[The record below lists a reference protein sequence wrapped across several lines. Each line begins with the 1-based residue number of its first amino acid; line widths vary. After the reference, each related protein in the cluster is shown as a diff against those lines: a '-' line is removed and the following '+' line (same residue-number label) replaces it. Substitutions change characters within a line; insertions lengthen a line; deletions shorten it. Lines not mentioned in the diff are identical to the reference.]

1 MLKNEGKIDNPFGI
15 KAIQIVYDIK
25 EARDMVDEIIKRTK
39 DIHELMKNDEKYRER
54 VIISNHEKY
63 LS

>member
-1 MLKNEGKIDNPFGI
+1 MLKTEGKIDNPFGI

-25 EARDMVDEIIKRTK
+25 EAREMVDEIIKRTK
-39 DIHELMKNDEKYRER
+39 DVHELMKSDEKDRSKV
-54 VIISNHEKY
+54 VISDHEKY

>member
-1 MLKNEGKIDNPFGI
+1 MLKNEGKIGNPFGV

-25 EARDMVDEIIKRTK
+25 EARDMVDAIINRTK
-39 DIHELMKNDEKYRER
+39 NINDLIKSGEKYRER
-54 VIISNHEKY
+54 VIISDHEKY